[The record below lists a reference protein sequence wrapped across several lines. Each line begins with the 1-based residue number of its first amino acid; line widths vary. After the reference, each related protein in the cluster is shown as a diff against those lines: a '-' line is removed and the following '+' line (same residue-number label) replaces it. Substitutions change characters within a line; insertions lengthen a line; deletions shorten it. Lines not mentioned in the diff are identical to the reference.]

1 VAFER
6 REGLRRLDTFTN
18 PLPLST
24 FVVADLA
31 VPRIPGGENVRQD
44 RMAVAL
50 VLALGGCF
58 GAQAFRVGGN
68 AGRRKFSLSGCLAS
82 GR

>member
-1 VAFER
+1 MSGKTV
-6 REGLRRLDTFTN
+6 
-18 PLPLST
+18 
-24 FVVADLA
+24 
-31 VPRIPGGENVRQD
+31 
-44 RMAVAL
+44 MAVAL